1 MQQVELIKCYV
12 IFPTMSRL
20 CGFPPFYSNHGA
32 AISPGMRKR
41 IRQGQYD
48 FPNPEWSRV
57 SNQGKIHRHFQQQTL
72 TPVVTVFH
80 EISGRLVFLKSLVDK
95 KNTMLG
101 PSSSYLQKTTNTP
114 TLNRGDRG
122 GVRILL
128 FSEVTLFKYNVSTI
142 LSPIV
147 VPISPLQSTR
157 FLCHW

>member
-57 SNQGKIHRHFQQQTL
+57 SNQGKIHRNFQPQTL
-72 TPVVTVFH
+72 KPVVTVFH
-80 EISGRLVFLKSLVDK
+80 EISGRFVFLKSLVEK
-95 KNTMLG
+95 KNIGTQSPFLLCKAQG
-101 PSSSYLQKTTNTP
+101 FCVTGN
-114 TLNRGDRG
+114 GDLIFCR
-122 GVRILL
+122 LT
-128 FSEVTLFKYNVSTI
+128 SPETLFVFRR
-142 LSPIV
+142 LE
-147 VPISPLQSTR
+147 PIST
-157 FLCHW
+157 

>member
-1 MQQVELIKCYV
+1 MQEHWKLFQIFSIPNPILSGNEIFNQLPNPRHNRLYLSWGNGTMQQVELIKCYV

-57 SNQGKIHRHFQQQTL
+57 SNQGKIHRHLQQWTL
-72 TPVVTVFH
+72 KAIVNCFPSNLWTSCLSQDF
-80 EISGRLVFLKSLVDK
+80 GR
-95 KNTMLG
+95 
-101 PSSSYLQKTTNTP
+101 KTNYWN
-114 TLNRGDRG
+114 L
-122 GVRILL
+122 
-128 FSEVTLFKYNVSTI
+128 
-142 LSPIV
+142 

-157 FLCHW
+157 FVCHW